1 MGSIKF
7 SVDAVGMQDVIRQ
20 LDNASE
26 LRGASRR
33 ALTAGAEIVLRA
45 AKDLAPVRTGELKR
59 ALRVGR
65 RLTTKDTSQVEVGAF
80 SGEAPHAHLVEGG
93 HGGPR
98 PAPPHPF
105 LQPAVEMTE
114 ADVIDAIMEELT
126 RSL

>member
-45 AKDLAPVRTGELKR
+45 AQNLAPVRTGGLKK

-65 RLTTKDTSQVEVGAF
+65 RASTMDTSQVEVGAF
-80 SGEAPHAHLVEGG
+80 YGEAPHAHLVEGG